1 MHIIQ
6 IATVSYAKE
15 IKHQTKSHIF
25 SDISFAA
32 RSLFPFIGL
41 TLIVAETLPTIL
53 LLCTAAVGLSWTVLD
68 GSVLGQVSEGRLNKT
83 SAHKLQSVGSVSSV
97 DSSDFLLIVHYLIVN
112 ETDYNILLF
121 DPPKI
126 EG

>member
-1 MHIIQ
+1 MHITQ
-6 IATVSYAKE
+6 IVTISYAKE
-15 IKHQTKSHIF
+15 IKDQTKSHIF

-53 LLCTAAVGLSWTVLD
+53 LLCTAAAGLSWTVLD

-97 DSSDFLLIVHYLIVN
+97 DSSDFLLMAHYLIVVLVSQSI
-112 ETDYNILLF
+112 TKMY
-121 DPPKI
+121 
-126 EG
+126 